1 MHCCRRTF
9 LFDSLAHRKTSLVY
23 IRSSVGGLDAGRRQ
37 FFISA
42 ASRKKSSAHRKAIA
56 IRRVQENEVAIPSLI
71 TFMKRD
77 KKVVSMELELAKQY
91 NACLNRS

>member
-9 LFDSLAHRKTSLVY
+9 LFDSAHRKTSLVY

-77 KKVVSMELELAKQY
+77 KVVSMELELAKQY